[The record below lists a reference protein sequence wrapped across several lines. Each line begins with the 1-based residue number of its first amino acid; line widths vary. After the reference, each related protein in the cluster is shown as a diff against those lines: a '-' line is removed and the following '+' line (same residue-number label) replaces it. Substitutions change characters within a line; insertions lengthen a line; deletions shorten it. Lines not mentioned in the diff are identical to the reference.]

1 MYVIGPKMFMPFLDI
16 VAEVCIL
23 HLNVGV
29 YIFFHRLYAM
39 FPNNFL
45 MYLQSLYNGE
55 KNSRK
60 ELIFQQIIKVFVFNQ
75 IFLHRLENMNFWHQA
90 RIFVYFISLYLPVYA
105 FFYGSIKKS

>member
-1 MYVIGPKMFMPFLDI
+1 MLFLDS

-45 MYLQSLYNGE
+45 SYLQSLYNGE
-55 KNSRK
+55 KTSRK
-60 ELIFQQIIKVFVFNQ
+60 ELIFQQIIKVFCPWSDLFCVGLRTWVFDIKQ
-75 IFLHRLENMNFWHQA
+75 EYLYIWEISGLS
-90 RIFVYFISLYLPVYA
+90 FI
-105 FFYGSIKKS
+105 